1 MDRVKLLSLIDDD
14 DDDDEEE
21 EEEEEEE
28 EDEKRSKGTIDKTNG
43 VIVDSIVDIYQ
54 FGRLDEIL
62 IP

>member
-14 DDDDEEE
+14 D
-21 EEEEEEE
+21 EEEEE